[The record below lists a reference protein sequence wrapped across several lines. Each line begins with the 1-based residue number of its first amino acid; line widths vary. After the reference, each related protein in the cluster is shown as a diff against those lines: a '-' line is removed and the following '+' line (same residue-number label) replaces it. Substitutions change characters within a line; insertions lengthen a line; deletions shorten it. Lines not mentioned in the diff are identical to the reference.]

1 MSSFNIADNNLWAT
15 CPPLAFLNWCI
26 DCLEQPTLF
35 ARSESS
41 LAPSFSIAKSTI
53 SLLER
58 TLFCTTVNAV
68 LTGHIVNATF
78 TLNHSQT
85 ETIKEV

>member
-1 MSSFNIADNNLWAT
+1 MLSFNIADSNLWAT

-58 TLFCTTVNAV
+58 TLFCT
-68 LTGHIVNATF
+68 IVNTALTAYIVNSTF
-78 TLNHSQT
+78 TLSHSQT
-85 ETIKEV
+85 KTTKEG